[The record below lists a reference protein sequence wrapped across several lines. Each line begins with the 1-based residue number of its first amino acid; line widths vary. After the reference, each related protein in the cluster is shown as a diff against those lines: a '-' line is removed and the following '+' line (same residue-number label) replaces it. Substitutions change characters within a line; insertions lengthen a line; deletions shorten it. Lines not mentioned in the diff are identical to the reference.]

1 MKESVRQLPS
11 LFRSALLTALI
22 VGGFIA
28 GPAAARADD
37 AFTYKTPQG
46 VSFTVTAKGLS
57 SIAVGD
63 KEVAKGSWHAANMT
77 QLREPS
83 AAPADFVFKDET
95 MEVSEPGSRV
105 RVRHAGP
112 TTTATF
118 EYAFEGEDVRIKAR
132 VENFTDKAI
141 KATGFTG
148 LSFLFDS
155 APKGWMVS
163 QDPGWLKAHV
173 EGCRGFH
180 PSFEN
185 RIGGSYATDE
195 TVGIGLTPLN
205 TGLAHTGFFWWG
217 DQAGPNARRMF
228 YIRPQEIPAG
238 GALSFEMLMRISPNR
253 DWKHLLEPYKQH
265 FTKSFGHATLGPV
278 HYKADFRP
286 MAMMSIADAP
296 SITKDNPYG
305 FHGEGRRVDLPDG
318 MKKFCD
324 MVVPGLV
331 EGNGQG
337 MIIWALGGWDTR
349 GAMYRP
355 DFDVLPPEV
364 EGNITQMRQ
373 AFTEGNVRMGV
384 CTRPGEIAF
393 RGTWKDD
400 WTVRINPDDPQHL
413 EIMWGRFKKMIDQG
427 FTLFYL
433 DTFGESLDDVK
444 AMQFYRQKM
453 GPEIQTFVEHPCDIT
468 LAYSGAYMEL
478 NYDEKAKAYGI
489 MWGLDRFWEISQYL
503 LPGVQAAAQS
513 RVDEN
518 KLPEGFERPSHYL
531 MRKHIAPFI
540 PDYLIKGQ
548 AKELKAVTDE
558 FLDASGQ
565 WKH

>member
-1 MKESVRQLPS
+1 MIDFMKTKTFLP
-11 LFRSALLTALI
+11 ALLSLLASGLTA
-22 VGGFIA
+22 A
-28 GPAAARADD
+28 DAAD
-37 AFTYKTPQG
+37 AFPYKTPQG

-77 QLREPS
+77 HLREP
-83 AAPADFVFKDET
+83 AAEPAEFVFTNET
-95 MEVSEPGSRV
+95 MEVIEPGARV

-112 TTTATF
+112 AVAATF
-118 EYAFEGEDVRIKAR
+118 DYAFAGEDVSIKAR

-141 KATGFTG
+141 KATGFQG

-155 APKGWMVS
+155 APQGWMVS

-173 EGCRGFH
+173 EGFRGFH

-195 TVGIGLTPLN
+195 TFGVGLTPLN

-217 DQAGPNARRMF
+217 DQAGPNARRLVS
-228 YIRPQEIPAG
+228 IRPQEIPSG
-238 GALSFEMLMRISPNR
+238 GALTFEMLMRISPKR
-253 DWKHLLEPYKQH
+253 DWKHLLDPYKQH
-265 FTKSFGHATLGPV
+265 FTKTFAHPTLGPV

-286 MAMMSIADAP
+286 MASMSIADTP

-305 FHGEGRRVDLPDG
+305 FHGDARRVDMPDG

-331 EGNGQG
+331 EGRGQG

-355 DFDVLPPEV
+355 DFDILPPEV
-364 EGNITQMRQ
+364 EANIPQMRQ
-373 AFTEGNVRMGV
+373 AFKDGNVRMGV

-400 WTVRINPDDPQHL
+400 WTVRINADDPQHL
-413 EIMWGRFKKMIDQG
+413 QIMWGRFKKMIDQG

-433 DTFGESLDDVK
+433 DTFGESLADVK
-444 AMQFYRQKM
+444 AMQFYREKM
-453 GPEIQTFVEHPCDIT
+453 GPDIQTFVEHPCDIT

-478 NYDEKAKAYGI
+478 NYNEKAKNYGI
-489 MWGLDRFWEISQYL
+489 TWGLDRFWEISQYL
-503 LPGVQAAAQS
+503 LPGVQAAAVS
-513 RVDEN
+513 RVDEK
-518 KLPEGFERPSHYL
+518 KLPAEFERPSHYL

-548 AKELKAVTDE
+548 AKELNEITDE
-558 FLDASGQ
+558 FLDANGQ
-565 WKH
+565 WKQ

>member
-1 MKESVRQLPS
+1 MHHQIAR
-11 LFRSALLTALI
+11 RSSPCIQDLLMTMAIALSASR
-22 VGGFIA
+22 
-28 GPAAARADD
+28 AAAAD
-37 AFTYKTPQG
+37 AFTYRTPQG
-46 VSFTVTAKGLS
+46 VSYAVTSEGLS
-57 SIAVGD
+57 SITVGG
-63 KEVAKGSWHAANMT
+63 KQVAKGSWHAANMT
-77 QLREPS
+77 QLREPA
-83 AAPADFVFKDET
+83 AAPAPLLFDDRT
-95 MEVSEPGSRV
+95 MEVIEPGARV

-112 TTTATF
+112 AATATF
-118 EYAFEGEDVRIKAR
+118 EYAFAGEDVRIKAR
-132 VENFTDKAI
+132 VENGTDKAI
-141 KATGFTG
+141 KATSFEG

-163 QDPGWLKAHV
+163 LDPSWLKAHV
-173 EGCRGFH
+173 EGFRGFH

-195 TVGIGLTPLN
+195 SFGVGLTPLN
-205 TGLAHTGFFWWG
+205 TGLVHTGFFWWG
-217 DQAGPNARRMF
+217 DPAGPNARRLVSV
-228 YIRPQEIPAG
+228 RPQEIPAG
-238 GALSFEMLMRISPNR
+238 GALTFEMAMRVSPKR
-253 DWKHLLEPYKQH
+253 DWKHLLDPYKQH
-265 FTKSFGHATLGPV
+265 FTKTFAHPTLGPV

-286 MAMMSIADAP
+286 MASMSIADTP

-305 FHGEGRRVDLPDG
+305 FHGDARRVDLPDG
-318 MKKFCD
+318 MKRFCD

-331 EGNGQG
+331 EGRGQG

-364 EGNITQMRQ
+364 EANLPQMRQ
-373 AFTEGNVRMGV
+373 AFERGNVRMGV

-393 RGTWKDD
+393 RGTWKED
-400 WTVRINPDDPQHL
+400 WTVRINADDPQHL

-433 DTFGESLDDVK
+433 DTFGESLADVK
-444 AMQFYRQKM
+444 AMQFCRSKM
-453 GPEIQTFVEHPCDIT
+453 GPDIQTFVEHPCDVT
-468 LAYSGAYMEL
+468 LAFSGAYMEL
-478 NYDEKAKAYGI
+478 NYDEKSKNYVI

-503 LPGVQAAAQS
+503 LPGVQAAAVS
-513 RVDEN
+513 RVDEK
-518 KLPEGFERPSHYL
+518 KLPAGFERPTHFL

-548 AKELKAVTDE
+548 AKELKEVTDE

-565 WKH
+565 WKQ